1 MCEDVFVVD
10 RECLGPIMQH
20 LKSGEKRASCKGH
33 VPILHIYI
41 ILEEESNYLFDRNS
55 TFRVKFEHF
64 VFTKH
69 ELLKSVIAEK
79 MFDLVYFSRPDW
91 SV

>member
-10 RECLGPIMQH
+10 RECLGPVMQH
-20 LKSGEKRASCKGH
+20 LKSGEKMFHVKGMS
-33 VPILHIYI
+33 VFFRYM
-41 ILEEESNYLFDRNS
+41 ILEEESNYFFGNSS

-69 ELLKSVIAEK
+69 EVLKSVIAEK
-79 MFDLVYFSRPDW
+79 MFDLVCFSRPD
-91 SV
+91 